1 MVPLLSPC
9 LAHDIFGLNFL
20 PWLEGKERKENSV
33 QGLRDQVVCFANHG
47 IKKYCKEIK
56 SKFCFDL
63 KK

>member
-33 QGLRDQVVCFANHG
+33 QGLRDQVVCSTNHG
-47 IKKYCKEIK
+47 IKKI
-56 SKFCFDL
+56 
-63 KK
+63 